1 MEPVTSRHIPVE
13 VTSEVYPHPVWRDL
27 GLTDWEYQRLVA
39 ALGREPN
46 WTELGMFSALWS
58 EHCAY
63 KHSRPLFSPLSD
75 GRGADSCKG
84 PARTPA
90 SSISATVGPSPS
102 RSNRT
107 ITPPAV
113 DPLPR
118 GRHRRRRHLA
128 GYLRDGRRPSRC

>member
-63 KHSRPLFSPLSD
+63 KHSRPLFALFPTEGERILQ
-75 GRGADSCKG
+75 G
-84 PARTPA
+84 P
-90 SSISATVGPSPS
+90 G
-102 RSNRT
+102 
-107 ITPPAV
+107 
-113 DPLPR
+113 
-118 GRHRRRRHLA
+118 
-128 GYLRDGRRPSRC
+128 